1 MEIKIQISIY
11 QREKEREKEG
21 YSKMKNKTRKVEG
34 KKEPLI
40 DKKEERK
47 ILRRD
52 IISGRT

>member
-47 ILRRD
+47 ILRRE
-52 IISGRT
+52 ILSGQT